1 MMTYCYV
8 YYDVDF
14 ELWIHFWWTGST
26 VSQFITN
33 INLHYYKNVLLHLF
47 FLIATLLWPINSL
60 ITLCISRRFNTTRLH
75 IIANPVYIFKS
86 DNNYIHKTCLFTITA
101 RKVQNFQFLTQS
113 HLRFNDNVTIS
124 LLFSCVHVSILYNWW
139 YSGTYHNI
147 TLCVHDCSSKYM
159 YHVKI
164 SILLIYTRKSII
176 VCALYFYMHNHFG
189 YYNAIA
195 MFYAHVHELVINY
208 DVSTSVVFHY
218 GYRML
223 YISSITFIVISTY
236 MHSIL
241 CVAHIRSINVLLNIN
256 LLMHIAIC
264 VSLSTLKQ
272 TIYAILCLRVRTVGH
287 VYLIKHMVSYCY
299 FSLCRM
305 QPAPLL
311 CMKLILNIT
320 VCLYFGTTIMLT
332 FSAFTH
338 VMRVLYKLKLYM
350 YIWCIFIGALLLVYY
365 LLIAIN
371 ISPYLCNIN
380 IAYSDHSCKH
390 NNNKNV
396 LVTLTMNET
405 NCMQIKQVY
414 PFKSACPNNSI
425 LEVLSSE
432 HIYLCTTYLHR
443 ILSYNLY
450 YLYMLCFRLDCV
462 HSEHRVMSNYNVLFH
477 MYVSTHVIQVHII
490 IYICS
495 NG

>member
-33 INLHYYKNVLLHLF
+33 INLHYHKNVLLHLF

-60 ITLCISRRFNTTRLH
+60 ITLCTCISRRFNTTRLH

-86 DNNYIHKTCLFTITA
+86 DNNYIHKTCLCTITA

-124 LLFSCVHVSILYNWW
+124 LLFSCVHVSILYNWC
-139 YSGTYHNI
+139 YSGIYHNI
-147 TLCVHDCSSKYM
+147 TLCVHDCSSKYV

-236 MHSIL
+236 MHNIL

-256 LLMHIAIC
+256 LLMHFAIC
-264 VSLSTLKQ
+264 VSVSTLKQ

-287 VYLIKHMVSYCY
+287 VYLIKHMVSY
-299 FSLCRM
+299 
-305 QPAPLL
+305 
-311 CMKLILNIT
+311 
-320 VCLYFGTTIMLT
+320 
-332 FSAFTH
+332 
-338 VMRVLYKLKLYM
+338 
-350 YIWCIFIGALLLVYY
+350 
-365 LLIAIN
+365 
-371 ISPYLCNIN
+371 
-380 IAYSDHSCKH
+380 
-390 NNNKNV
+390 
-396 LVTLTMNET
+396 
-405 NCMQIKQVY
+405 
-414 PFKSACPNNSI
+414 
-425 LEVLSSE
+425 
-432 HIYLCTTYLHR
+432 
-443 ILSYNLY
+443 
-450 YLYMLCFRLDCV
+450 
-462 HSEHRVMSNYNVLFH
+462 
-477 MYVSTHVIQVHII
+477 
-490 IYICS
+490 
-495 NG
+495 